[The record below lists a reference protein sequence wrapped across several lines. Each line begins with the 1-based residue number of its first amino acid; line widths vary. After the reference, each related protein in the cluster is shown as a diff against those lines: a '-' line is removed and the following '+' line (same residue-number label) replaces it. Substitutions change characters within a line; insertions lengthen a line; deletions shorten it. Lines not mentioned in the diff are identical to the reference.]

1 MKENKKTK
9 IADIALI
16 ITGVVWGTG
25 FIGTEYA
32 IETGATASLIVAMRF
47 TIATIILLLLYRRK
61 LLGVDKKTLIV
72 GSVAG
77 VALFG
82 GFYLQTLGQSMTTVS
97 NSSFLT
103 ATNVVMVPFIAWFFT
118 KKAPKLKYVI
128 LAFTT
133 FLGAGVLALNIE
145 EGFSFQ
151 MGDTLVLASALCFA
165 LHIAFL
171 GVYGKDKDAKQ
182 MTFLQMASLSVC
194 AILFILL
201 FEPEVANLT
210 IIKKAIPSTTYL
222 AIFSSCLCY
231 YIQTKAQQYTSPS
244 KAAIFLST
252 EGFFGSVFAVLLGID
267 MLSINLFLGGGLIIG
282 SVILSE
288 VDFSTINAKKH
299 KIMQKDVKNN

>member
-1 MKENKKTK
+1 MKKKSK

-16 ITGVVWGTG
+16 MTGVIWGTG

-32 IETGATASLIVAMRF
+32 IETGATPSLIVAMRF
-47 TIATIILLLLYRRK
+47 SIATILLLLLYRKK
-61 LLGVDKKTLIV
+61 LLGMDRSTLVV

-77 VALFG
+77 IALFG
-82 GFYLQTLGQSMTTVS
+82 GFYLQTLGQTMTSVS

-118 KKAPKLKYVI
+118 KKVPKIKYII

-133 FLGAGVLALNIE
+133 FLGASVLAINLN

-151 MGDTLVLASALCFA
+151 RGDLLVLASALCFA

-171 GVYGKDKDAKQ
+171 GVYGKNKDAKQ
-182 MTFLQMASLSVC
+182 MTFLQMGVLSIC
-194 AILFILL
+194 AIFFILI
-201 FEPEVANLT
+201 FEPEVVNVEIVKEAF
-210 IIKKAIPSTTYL
+210 PSTMYL
-222 AIFSSCLCY
+222 AVFSSCLCY
-231 YIQTKAQQYTSPS
+231 YIQTKAQQFTSPS

-252 EGFFGSVFAVLLGID
+252 EGFFGSVFAVLLGMD
-267 MLSINLFLGGGLIIG
+267 MLSVNLFIGGSLIIG

-288 VDFSTINAKKH
+288 IDFSQFKK
-299 KIMQKDVKNN
+299 KV